1 MVQGYPNVGMTTAE
15 RWYEV
20 ARMVERGSAFTV
32 AVYNVFGRSVYDVV
46 GTGWSMF
53 VGAYSDGDSY
63 ADDDMEYRHRY
74 MMLSLFLALE
84 AEDEEGIAKCKHGL
98 TACVACTGEH
108 GGTWISPPTADVV
121 AEEEPI
127 LGTVDNGPVKPGT
140 FDGVDRRR
148 TWNQKVADGLRKW
161 AHWMEE
167 RF

>member
-15 RWYEV
+15 RWWEV
-20 ARMVERGSAFTV
+20 GRRVENGSMFSDAEWS
-32 AVYNVFGRSVYDVV
+32 VFGRFVLDTDGFNEAYGGMMVHYAEYAN
-46 GTGWSMF
+46 TMSML
-53 VGAYSDGDSY
+53 AY
-63 ADDDMEYRHRY
+63 
-74 MMLSLFLALE
+74 FLALE
-84 AEDEEGIAKCKHGL
+84 AEDAEGMVKCKHGL

-121 AEEEPI
+121 AEEEPMVEYTHFHI
-127 LGTVDNGPVKPGT
+127 GEFAVPARQP
-140 FDGVDRRR
+140 DRRR

>member
-1 MVQGYPNVGMTTAE
+1 M
-15 RWYEV
+15 
-20 ARMVERGSAFTV
+20 
-32 AVYNVFGRSVYDVV
+32 FGRFVLDTDGFNEAYGGMMVNYAEYAN
-46 GTGWSMF
+46 TMSML
-53 VGAYSDGDSY
+53 AY
-63 ADDDMEYRHRY
+63 
-74 MMLSLFLALE
+74 FLALE
-84 AEDEEGIAKCKHGL
+84 AEDAEGMVKCKHGL

>member
-1 MVQGYPNVGMTTAE
+1 MVQGYSNVGMTTAE
-15 RWYEV
+15 RWWEV
-20 ARMVERGSAFTV
+20 GRRVENGSMFSDAEWS
-32 AVYNVFGRSVYDVV
+32 VFGRFVLDTDGFNEAYGGMMVNYAEYAN
-46 GTGWSMF
+46 TMSML
-53 VGAYSDGDSY
+53 AY
-63 ADDDMEYRHRY
+63 
-74 MMLSLFLALE
+74 FLALE
-84 AEDEEGIAKCKHGL
+84 AEDAEGMVKCKHGL